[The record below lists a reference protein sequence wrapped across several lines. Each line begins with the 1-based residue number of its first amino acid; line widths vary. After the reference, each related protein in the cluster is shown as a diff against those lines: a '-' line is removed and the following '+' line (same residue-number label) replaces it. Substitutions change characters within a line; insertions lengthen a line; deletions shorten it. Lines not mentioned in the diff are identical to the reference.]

1 MSSYSWSANICGR
14 KLWYFVLP
22 NNEECF
28 RIDRDTFLEDI
39 RMVQDKWPKA
49 AIISFIQEEEEIV
62 FVPSNWYHQVHN
74 LVSIS
79 FSQL

>member
-14 KLWYFVLP
+14 KLWYFVP
-22 NNEECF
+22 PKNEEYF
-28 RIDRDTFLEDI
+28 RIGRHTFLEDI
-39 RMVQDKWPKA
+39 RIAKDKWLSA
-49 AIISFIQEEEEIV
+49 AVISFIQEEGEIV

-79 FSQL
+79 F